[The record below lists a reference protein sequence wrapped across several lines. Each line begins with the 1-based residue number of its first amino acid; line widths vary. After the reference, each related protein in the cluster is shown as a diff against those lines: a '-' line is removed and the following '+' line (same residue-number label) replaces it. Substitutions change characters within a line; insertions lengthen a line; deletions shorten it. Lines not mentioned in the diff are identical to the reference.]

1 MSAMSS
7 PEQGSPS
14 LRREVEIKREL
25 RMEQEA
31 ARSTFQPMLSTRRVS
46 NASTKPAAG
55 SRFDSLYNDAIKRK
69 TQGIKVV
76 VDESNNTFK
85 PTISP
90 KSRSVSRERGT
101 TELYDS
107 LHRASGA
114 GRAAIKEAPIEAN
127 LFKPTISKRAR
138 SLERSSSVSDMNSRL
153 SESLRKSKTNME
165 RDKDEAAKRDAE
177 ICTFSPKLYRSR
189 SASRSRDEDTRND
202 SVTERLLKYGE
213 KMKIR
218 LQEEQF
224 LRLKEDLTN
233 VTFKPNVN
241 RSRSSTPQR
250 NGSDGDV
257 YSRLNQRLEKDTSVM
272 IAERDIELTFQPKI
286 SRSNVPTSN
295 DGDNVHERL
304 FKEAVSKKMESEKEV
319 SQENL
324 H

>member
-1 MSAMSS
+1 MSS

-14 LRREVEIKREL
+14 LRREVELKREL

-31 ARSTFQPMLSTRRVS
+31 ARSTFQPTLSTRRARDS
-46 NASTKPAAG
+46 STKPSTG

-90 KSRSVSRERGT
+90 KSRSASRERGT

-114 GRAAIKEAPIEAN
+114 GRAAVKEAPIVAN
-127 LFKPTISKRAR
+127 TFKPTISKRA
-138 SLERSSSVSDMNSRL
+138 SSIERSSSVTDMNSRL
-153 SESLRKSKTNME
+153 SASLRKSQTNMDRE
-165 RDKDEAAKRDAE
+165 KDEAAKRDAE

-189 SASRSRDEDTRND
+189 SASRSRDEDSKVD

-213 KMKIR
+213 KMRIR
-218 LQEEQF
+218 LQEEQV

-233 VTFKPNVN
+233 VTFKPNVTKS

-250 NGSDGDV
+250 SGNEGDV
-257 YSRLNQRLEKDTSVM
+257 YTRLNQRLEKDTTSL
-272 IAERDIELTFQPKI
+272 IAERDAELTFQPKI
-286 SRSNVPTSN
+286 SRSSVIIPS

-304 FKEAVSKKMESEKEV
+304 FKEAVSKRMESEKEV
-319 SQENL
+319 SL
-324 H
+324 AM